1 MLTCFCIAES
11 VLAHDR
17 RSPLQALAD
26 LSCSLRFSA
35 SYVTP
40 KRFPSRNLSFQFSF
54 FLFFCLVITE
64 TENSSVESVSRSIAS
79 HVHSRIERCVSAR
92 AGACTWQ
99 GYRSGYFSE
108 GTWKTCNWLQ
118 SLPFRTAHAGGHLS
132 PITDIVLIP
141 SRIYSVPRLTLI

>member
-1 MLTCFCIAES
+1 MTAAVRFRLLQTSAVLFVFLRRTLHRS
-11 VLAHDR
+11 V
-17 RSPLQALAD
+17 SPVAICH
-26 LSCSLRFSA
+26 S
-35 SYVTP
+35 
-40 KRFPSRNLSFQFSF
+40 SFLF
-54 FLFFCLVITE
+54 FFFCLVITE